1 MRIYYAT
8 HNYEIIPCHL
18 IARKDRDARGKY
30 AANSKRDNR
39 RFHTAFTN
47 RKEAQKQVIEY
58 ELKKQAE

>member
-1 MRIYYAT
+1 MKIYYAT

-39 RFHTAFTN
+39 RFNTAFTN
-47 RKEAQKQVIEY
+47 I
-58 ELKKQAE
+58 